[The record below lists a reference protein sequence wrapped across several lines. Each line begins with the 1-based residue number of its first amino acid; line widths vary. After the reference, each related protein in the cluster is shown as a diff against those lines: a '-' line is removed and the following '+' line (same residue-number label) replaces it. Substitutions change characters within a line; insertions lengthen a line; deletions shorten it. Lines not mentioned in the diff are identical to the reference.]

1 MKGLKGYKG
10 FNKDFTCRGKQYKEN
25 TVFEENEA
33 VICNSG
39 MHFCESPLEVLE
51 YYGFVNEK
59 GEINEFAAVEAL
71 EDAKTNDNKKFCTTK
86 LKIGAKLGLKG
97 FVEACVDFLLE
108 KTELEDTD
116 CDNSGNYAQIGSS
129 GDSAKI
135 GSSGNYAQIGS
146 SGNYAKIGS
155 SGNYAQIG
163 SSGNSAKIG
172 SSGNSAKIGSSGNYA
187 KIGSSGNSAKIGSS
201 GNSAQIGS
209 SGNSA
214 QIGSSGN
221 SAKIGSSGNYAKI
234 DSTGEDAV
242 VMCAGYGSVAKAK
255 KGSWIT
261 LAEWK
266 YSEEKGR
273 HIPVCVKTEQVDG
286 VNIKE
291 DVFYKLENGKFK
303 EV

>member
-116 CDNSGNYAQIGSS
+116 CDNSGNSAKIGSS

-135 GSSGNYAQIGS
+135 GSSGYYAQIGS
-146 SGNYAKIGS
+146 SGD
-155 SGNYAQIG
+155 
-163 SSGNSAKIG
+163 
-172 SSGNSAKIGSSGNYA
+172 
-187 KIGSSGNSAKIGSS
+187 
-201 GNSAQIGS
+201 SAQIGS

-214 QIGSSGN
+214 Q
-221 SAKIGSSGNYAKI
+221 I

>member
-25 TVFEENEA
+25 TVFEEKEA

-71 EDAKTNDNKKFCTTK
+71 EDTKTNDKKKFCTTK

-116 CDNSGNYAQIGSS
+116 CDNSGDSAQIGSS

-135 GSSGNYAQIGS
+135 GSSGDSAQIGS
-146 SGNYAKIGS
+146 SGYAAQIGSSGYAAQIGSSGDAAKIGS
-155 SGNYAQIG
+155 SGNYAQ
-163 SSGNSAKIG
+163 
-172 SSGNSAKIGSSGNYA
+172 
-187 KIGSSGNSAKIGSS
+187 
-201 GNSAQIGS
+201 
-209 SGNSA
+209 
-214 QIGSSGN
+214 
-221 SAKIGSSGNYAKI
+221 I

-266 YSEEKGR
+266 YSKEKGR